1 MEIKFYHGAILVSF
15 TATPPVIN
23 TANYVGGGLS
33 SPSSNV
39 RNIFETNLR
48 SSFGVLFKIVHDI
61 GMKWWAL
68 KAKNIVS
75 FGHLQNDLNI
85 LSNING
91 SVKSTLQ
98 NLIISHPYVIQSFVE
113 NYYIKLNLNDGNL
126 GSKTELSQIVL
137 LQVSVREIH
146 IDMLKKGATRFTMA
160 YDEKI
165 LV

>member
-1 MEIKFYHGAILVSF
+1 M
-15 TATPPVIN
+15 
-23 TANYVGGGLS
+23 
-33 SPSSNV
+33 
-39 RNIFETNLR
+39 
-48 SSFGVLFKIVHDI
+48 
-61 GMKWWAL
+61 
-68 KAKNIVS
+68 
-75 FGHLQNDLNI
+75 
-85 LSNING
+85 
-91 SVKSTLQ
+91 
-98 NLIISHPYVIQSFVE
+98 IQSFVE